1 MLHQI
6 NLAMV
11 SPLGKDLPFDGIVL
25 LFALP
30 RFVVEGHLMVSK
42 PCLNSMV
49 VSPT

>member
-49 VSPT
+49 VSLT